1 MANTYVRYVD
11 REPDLNNTLNQLIN
25 NNSHKNAGWARY
37 AQPITGVGHG
47 EYLSGVYNLI
57 NNTEGGKEVLEK
69 YYNNATHWWNP
80 NGGNPDNK
88 KWYLMPLLAKDWHNG
103 EGYFADPNAI
113 GLGTEGTG
121 KDRGHDTFSIFTGL
135 DEKEQIVTLNEEG
148 NDYKSDEERDNQ
160 KLRYGVNHW
169 ENYGKK
175 EARAL
180 PGNKFSIK
188 DGKLTYDSNT
198 VGAKLKDNYDAI
210 AKSFNDTGGGN
221 YKALM
226 EGAVDSLYKYY
237 AEDFYGENNNNKGDL
252 NLFSG
257 FYLDNKVPR
266 RDISDYA
273 EPPIGPFE
281 AVYYANT
288 TYGLAA
294 GKAWDNAQE
303 SVAGYLPD
311 LDVIGIYNDKSYDLY
326 LHNKYTNLKN
336 SGIADNENRGNAA
349 EATALADTY
358 AESYASLS
366 DAEKAIYRDDLLG
379 LTKGTPSGGLTI
391 DWDDPFVLDE
401 EGNIVYETD
410 QYGNQTPLVN
420 KDAISTLEGSVFNVF
435 GKKDLEEQ
443 DKFQAIALDLLKTSV
458 DELEQQRK
466 RERELDVYRGLPGFN
481 EIYGANSSIANSLIG
496 DSGIG
501 GYLSMGGYN
510 VDQMTESLENQLSG
524 ATGISNNSSVYNWQ
538 KWFDE
543 TLLERYETLE
553 EVTGKLS
560 ADIENLDP
568 ILDTEKWNT
577 FKEKIESLDPETQPE
592 EWNTLLKDNN
602 LATGLSLERALEIKD
617 PGNWA
622 NLLEKYDLDP
632 GLTKEATI
640 ELLSNSDEE
649 IKRIYTIEDEFRN
662 EFIEDF
668 IKPRFDQSKS
678 MDEFISYLDTL
689 DEDEQNVFQTED
701 AMTAL
706 KNVASAYS
714 AAKLNQIQA
723 IGDRNFDPE
732 FYMDPTSAIDPSIAD
747 VKDADYRKQK
757 EILDAEYAAAL
768 ADPNSIIEGT
778 VSEAYPEGLTWAQYA
793 YKYGLNL
800 NDKEQFARLHY
811 DAIGSSR
818 GYDPAKDVTSYADI
832 QGYIVN
838 TVIPKVSEAKLETG
852 VFSDFTT
859 PEAFADELLE
869 GIDPTENNPEWKEIL
884 EQFGLDA
891 AASLDELKDYII
903 DVTRTGAAKEIR
915 ESIKYLNE
923 KKLKPTQERLGV
935 SYISRDEDQ
944 KNIDPEDQSSLF
956 TLFANSGYGGT
967 EDEFFKDFMPDADRG
982 DLELL
987 EKGLNNSFEL
997 STISDDPFTA
1007 LSTVGSMF
1015 GDEDDIFNT
1024 SSDKD
1029 NDQEESS
1036 DYFNLFPE
1044 EKEDYYSDAG
1054 RDYISEYTAF
1064 FK

>member
-1 MANTYVRYVD
+1 MANIYIKYVD
-11 REPDLNNTLNQLIN
+11 REPKLNDSLNNSIN
-25 NNSHKNAGWARY
+25 DNAHKNAGWNRY
-37 AQPITGVGHG
+37 ADITPGIGHG
-47 EYLSGVYNLI
+47 AYLSGVYDLI
-57 NNTEGGKEVLEK
+57 NKSEGGEK
-69 YYNNATHWWNP
+69 ILGDYYNNATHWWNP
-80 NGGNPDNK
+80 NGADPDNK
-88 KWYLMPLLAKDWHNG
+88 KWYAMPLLAKDWHNG

-113 GLGTEGTG
+113 GLGKDGTG
-121 KDRGHDTFSIFTGL
+121 KARGHATFSVFTGL
-135 DEKEQIVTLNEEG
+135 DGKEQTVRLNANGDGYETDG
-148 NDYKSDEERDNQ
+148 ERDNQ
-160 KLRYGVNHW
+160 KRRWGVNHW
-169 ENYGKK
+169 EEYGKK

-188 DGKLTYDSNT
+188 DGKLTYDSTT
-198 VGAKLKDNYDAI
+198 VGAGLKDNYDAI
-210 AKSFNDTGGGN
+210 AKSFNDSGGGN
-221 YKALM
+221 YNDLM
-226 EGAVDSLYKYY
+226 EGAVDGLYNYY
-237 AEDFYGENNNNKGDL
+237 AEDFYGNNNNGDL
-252 NLFSG
+252 NTFSG
-257 FYLDNKVPR
+257 FYLANKVPR
-266 RDISDYA
+266 KAAGDYA
-273 EPPIGPFE
+273 QPPTGTFD
-281 AVYYANT
+281 VNYYAGT

-294 GKAWDNAQE
+294 GEDWKNAQN
-303 SVAGYLPD
+303 SVLGILPD
-311 LDVIGIYNDKSYDLY
+311 LDVIGSYSNDSYDLY
-326 LHNKYTNLKN
+326 LHNKYTDIKN
-336 SGIADNENRGNAA
+336 RGIPDKDNRGNVE

-366 DAEKAIYRDDLLG
+366 DEEKAIYRDQLLG
-379 LTKGTPSGGLTI
+379 LTKKTPSGGLTVA
-391 DWDDPFVLDE
+391 WDDPFLLDE
-401 EGNIVYETD
+401 EGNIQYEVD
-410 QYGNQTPLVN
+410 EFGNN
-420 KDAISTLEGSVFNVF
+420 KPILNPDSISLLEGSVFNVF

-458 DELEQQRK
+458 DELDQQRK
-466 RERELDVYRGLPGFN
+466 RERELDIYRGLPGFN

-543 TLLERYETLE
+543 TLIERYETLE

-592 EWNTLLKDNN
+592 EWSKLLKDNN

-617 PGNWA
+617 PGNWTS
-622 NLLEKYDLDP
+622 LLEKYDLDP
-632 GLTKEATI
+632 GLTKDATI

-662 EFIEDF
+662 TFIEDF

-689 DEDEQNVFQTED
+689 DEDEQNIFQTED

-706 KNVASAYS
+706 KSVASAYS
-714 AAKLNQIQA
+714 RAKLNQIQA
-723 IGDRNFDPE
+723 IGDRNFDAD
-732 FYMDPTSAIDPSIAD
+732 FYMNPTTAIDPSIAD
-747 VKDADYRKQK
+747 AKDDRYRAQK
-757 EILDAEYAAAL
+757 ETLDAEWAAAREN
-768 ADPNSIIEGT
+768 PNSIIEGT
-778 VSEAYPEGLTWAQYA
+778 ASEAKPGGVTWAQYA
-793 YKYGLNL
+793 YRYGLDL

-811 DAIGSSR
+811 DAIGSGR
-818 GYDPAKDVTSYADI
+818 AYDPAKDVTSNADI
-832 QGYIVN
+832 QGYIIN

-859 PEAFADELLE
+859 PEAFADELLK

-903 DVTRTGAAKEIR
+903 DITRTGAAKEMR

-944 KNIDPEDQSSLF
+944 KDIDPEDQSSLF

-967 EDEFFKDFMPDADRG
+967 EDEFFADFMPDADRG

-987 EKGLNNSFEL
+987 EKGLSNDFEL
-997 STISDDPFTA
+997 STISDDPFAA
-1007 LSTVGSMF
+1007 LATVGSMF
-1015 GDEDDIFNT
+1015 GDEDDLFST

-1029 NDQEESS
+1029 DDQEESS

>member
-1 MANTYVRYVD
+1 
-11 REPDLNNTLNQLIN
+11 
-25 NNSHKNAGWARY
+25 
-37 AQPITGVGHG
+37 
-47 EYLSGVYNLI
+47 
-57 NNTEGGKEVLEK
+57 
-69 YYNNATHWWNP
+69 
-80 NGGNPDNK
+80 
-88 KWYLMPLLAKDWHNG
+88 MPLLAKDWHNG

-121 KDRGHDTFSIFTGL
+121 KNRGLATFSVFTGF
-135 DEKEQIVTLNEEG
+135 DGKEQIVRLNVDGDGYETDG
-148 NDYKSDEERDNQ
+148 ERDNQ
-160 KLRYGVNHW
+160 KRRWGVNHW
-169 ENYGKK
+169 EKNGKE

-180 PGNKFSIK
+180 PGNKFTIK
-188 DGKLTYDSNT
+188 NGKLTYDSTN
-198 VGAKLKDNYDAI
+198 VGKGLKDNYDAI
-210 AKSFNDTGGGN
+210 VDSFNSSEGGN
-221 YKALM
+221 YKGLM
-226 EGAVDSLYKYY
+226 KGAVDGLYDYY
-237 AEDFYGENNNNKGDL
+237 AEDFYGDNNNGDL
-252 NLFSG
+252 NTFSG
-257 FYLDNKVPR
+257 FYLANKVPKK
-266 RDISDYA
+266 DAGDYA
-273 EPPIGPFE
+273 QPPTGAFNSN
-281 AVYYANT
+281 YYSGT

-294 GKAWDNAQE
+294 GEAWKNAQN
-303 SVAGYLPD
+303 SVLGYLPD
-311 LDVIGIYNDKSYDLY
+311 LDVVGAYGDNYDLY
-326 LHNKYTNLKN
+326 LHGKYTDIKN
-336 SGIADNENRGNAA
+336 QGISDRDNRGNAA
-349 EATALADTY
+349 EATALADAY
-358 AESYASLS
+358 AESYDSLS
-366 DAEKAIYRDDLLG
+366 DEEKAIYRDDLLG
-379 LTKGTPSGGLTI
+379 LTKGTVSGGLTV
-391 DWDDPFVLDE
+391 DWSDPFLLDE
-401 EGNIVYETD
+401 EGNIQYETD
-410 QYGNQTPLVN
+410 EFGNNTPILN
-420 KDAISTLEGSVFNVF
+420 PNSISSLEGSVFNVF

-458 DELEQQRK
+458 AELDQQRK
-466 RERELDVYRGLPGFN
+466 RERELDIYRGLPGFD

-577 FKEKIESLDPETQPE
+577 FKETIESLDPETQPE
-592 EWNTLLKDNN
+592 EWTKLLKDNN

-617 PGNWA
+617 PNNWN
-622 NLLEKYDLDP
+622 NLLAKYDLDP

-689 DEDEQNVFQTED
+689 DEDEQNIFQTED

-714 AAKLNQIQA
+714 SAKLRQIQA
-723 IGDRNFDPE
+723 IDDRNFDAD
-732 FYMDPTSAIDPSIAD
+732 FYMDPTTAIDSEYEGP
-747 VKDADYRKQK
+747 KDADYRKQK
-757 EILDAEYAAAL
+757 ETLAAEYKEAL
-768 ADPNSIIEGT
+768 ADPNSAIEGT
-778 VSEAYPEGLTWAQYA
+778 VSDAYPNGLSWAQYA
-793 YKYGLNL
+793 YRYGVDLN
-800 NDKEQFARLHY
+800 NKEQFARLHY
-811 DAIGSSR
+811 DAIGSGR
-818 GYDPAKDVTSYADI
+818 AYDPAKDVTSYGDI
-832 QGYIVN
+832 KGYIVN

-852 VFSDFTT
+852 VFSAFTT
-859 PEAFADELLE
+859 PEEFADELLE

-903 DVTRTGAAKEIR
+903 DITRTGAAKEIR

-923 KKLKPTQERLGV
+923 KKLKPTQDRLGV

-944 KNIDPEDQSSLF
+944 KNIDPENQSSLF

-967 EDEFFKDFMPDADRG
+967 EDEFFTDFMPDADRG

-987 EKGLNNSFEL
+987 EKGLSNDFEL
-997 STISDDPFTA
+997 STISDDPFAA
-1007 LSTVGSMF
+1007 LATVGSMF
-1015 GDEDDIFNT
+1015 GDQEDVFNT
-1024 SSDKD
+1024 SSDND
-1029 NDQEESS
+1029 TDQEESS

-1054 RDYISEYTAF
+1054 KDYISEYTAF